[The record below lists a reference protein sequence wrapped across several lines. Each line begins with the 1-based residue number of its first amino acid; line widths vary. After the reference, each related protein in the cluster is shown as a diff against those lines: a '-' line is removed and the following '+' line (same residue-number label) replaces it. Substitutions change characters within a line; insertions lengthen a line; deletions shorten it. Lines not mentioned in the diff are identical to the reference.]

1 MERPRRK
8 RLSWDSRCEIVARI
22 EAGMS
27 PPLAA
32 ASGGASRA
40 TGYRLWRRYQ
50 EGGWAALRDRPSTPR
65 RQPRRLCAEAEQRIL
80 AARRRSAYGPVRLA
94 GLVPH
99 PPSTIGKLLRRHGC
113 SRLPR
118 PQGAARCARRYER
131 ERPRELLHIASKRLG
146 RFWEP
151 GKRVLGGQVG
161 RPHKNRRAGW
171 QHLHVAID
179 DHSRLAYAELL
190 PGQDAE
196 TCVRFLERATRWY
209 REQGVEIER
218 VLTDN
223 AKGLPLASL
232 DRSQPPAPTR
242 APLHPRLPTT
252 HQRQSRTTDPD
263 PAPRVGLRPQL
274 SLQQPTSPRPPQLHP
289 LVQQPT
295 TAQLARSTATHQPR
309 LTPPWSRHLARHR
322 GRLGRIDG
330 IVGARRPRRRL
341 SQLLLEVADLRRR
354 RVEPRVRDLPGLDEL
369 ERGLA
374 EVGVGLVQLALL
386 LDVLDALPGLG
397 RGLLGRLLRL
407 VEEAHV
413 RTSYSRSLPT
423 RPATPDS
430 P

>member
-1 MERPRRK
+1 MEVMERPRRK
-8 RLSWDSRCEIVARI
+8 RLSWESRCEIVARI

-99 PPSTIGKLLRRHGC
+99 PPSTIGKVLRRHGC

-131 ERPRELLHIASKRLG
+131 ERPGELLHIDSKRLG

-151 GKRVLGGQVG
+151 GKRVLGEQVG

-223 AKGLPLASL
+223 AKAYHSRAWIEASHRLQLERRYTRVYRPRTNGKAERLIQTLLREWAYARSYPSSSRRARALPSYIRWYNNRRPHSSL
-232 DRSQPPAPTR
+232 GA
-242 APLHPRLPTT
+242 
-252 HQRQSRTTDPD
+252 
-263 PAPRVGLRPQL
+263 
-274 SLQQPTSPRPPQLHP
+274 RPPI
-289 LVQQPT
+289 
-295 TAQLARSTATHQPR
+295 
-309 LTPPWSRHLARHR
+309 SRVSHLR
-322 GRLGRIDG
+322 G
-330 IVGARRPRRRL
+330 
-341 SQLLLEVADLRRR
+341 
-354 RVEPRVRDLPGLDEL
+354 
-369 ERGLA
+369 
-374 EVGVGLVQLALL
+374 
-386 LDVLDALPGLG
+386 
-397 RGLLGRLLRL
+397 
-407 VEEAHV
+407 H
-413 RTSYSRSLPT
+413 
-423 RPATPDS
+423 DS
-430 P
+430 